1 MYVYIH
7 CASKNVPSLTSFN
20 THPPVV
26 IIFIALQHTD
36 ASYWYSNSVCPSV
49 CLSVCPVLVPDENG
63 LIYCHSFFSPHG
75 SPIIVVLLPSNIFT
89 KFRRGH
95 PCGGAKYWWGIKI
108 SRFSTNKSLYLAN
121 DTRYSHSYYG
131 SRIGTRMRF
140 MKWCHFQW
148 PWTNPNPVFKVTPLF
163 DAKYLTN
170 CHIYG
175 HRYYR
180 RRIGNRTQSFE
191 WHQCQWFWVTSNP
204 DFRVTILFNVK

>member
-1 MYVYIH
+1 MSI
-7 CASKNVPSLTSFN
+7 S
-20 THPPVV
+20 
-26 IIFIALQHTD
+26 
-36 ASYWYSNSVCPSV
+36 
-49 CLSVCPVLVPDENG
+49 
-63 LIYCHSFFSPHG
+63 
-75 SPIIVVLLPSNIFT
+75 FT

-175 HRYYR
+175 HSYYR

-191 WHQCQWFWVTSNP
+191 LNGTNVNDFEWPLTQISGSRYYSTSNNSKIAQDELYLQCLTNRKSHMVYRTAP
-204 DFRVTILFNVK
+204 FSMILNDP